1 VSGRLKACDLEL
13 VGRYLF
19 GPRWQTALARALR
32 RDPRLVRYWVASQ
45 RQVPRFARE
54 QIERLLTEKHEQRM
68 QRANAAFL
76 HMIAGL
82 SDVGVKERLL
92 GVRLVGFQV
101 DNQLRRAGLGLTPP
115 PVVKPPLD
123 FTPHNMTACECRPVY
138 HAQVAKKSLKSAPVA
153 PTVINGARTLAVVSS
168 AEPGASPGS
177 LSRSVLSPSSAAPV
191 ASSPR

>member
-13 VGRYLF
+13 VGHYLF

-54 QIERLLTEKHEQRM
+54 QIERLLTQKHEQRM

-76 HMIAGL
+76 HMVAGL
-82 SDVGVKERLL
+82 SDGGVKERLL
-92 GVRLVGFQV
+92 EVRLVGLRV
-101 DNQLRRAGLGLTPP
+101 DDQLRRAGLGLTPP

-123 FTPHNMTACECRPVY
+123 FAPHNMTACQCCPVY
-138 HAQVAKKSLKSAPVA
+138 QVAKKSLKSAPVA
-153 PTVINGARTLAVVSS
+153 PAVINGATTLAGVSS
-168 AEPGASPGS
+168 VGPSASGS
-177 LSRSVLSPSSAAPV
+177 LSPSVLSPSSAAPV
-191 ASSPR
+191 ASSRY